1 MAVLHILGVILK
13 ILGITVL
20 SVLGLIIL
28 VLLLISLVRVGIDA
42 EYIGGSAKVSAKV
55 CGRLIELYP
64 DGPIVEKLKNR
75 HKKEKPKETPP
86 PADKPPAEEKP
97 KKRLKLKL
105 DFTRDEIMALV
116 KKVLHGV
123 GRILTIRVDRFLLH
137 FTAAGDDPYN
147 TALIYGY
154 VNGALSS
161 LAPLCR
167 KKFRVQESDVR
178 TDVDFTADSMSIDAG
193 IAVTMRIGQL
203 FEGLFIIAFGAL
215 GILIKNKLRLA
226 KEKRAAKGLSADGEN
241 EENKETNIDKT
252 EENIQAEERMDKN
265 G

>member
-42 EYIGGSAKVSAKV
+42 EYIGGSFKASAKV
-55 CGRLIELYP
+55 CGKLIELYP
-64 DGPIVEKLKNR
+64 GGTLIEKLKNR
-75 HKKEKPKETPP
+75 QKKEKPKE
-86 PADKPPAEEKP
+86 APPAEPKPAEQEQP
-97 KKRLKLKL
+97 KKKRKLN
-105 DFTRDEIMALV
+105 FSFSRDEILALV

-161 LAPLCR
+161 LAPLCK
-167 KKFRVQESDVR
+167 KKFRVRNADVA
-178 TDVDFTADSMSIDAG
+178 TDVDFTADKMTIDF
-193 IAVTMRIGQL
+193 AVALTMCIGQI
-203 FEGLFIIAFGAL
+203 FEGVFIIAFGAL
-215 GILIKNKLRLA
+215 GILIKNKRRIS
-226 KEKRAAKGLSADGEN
+226 KENKAAKAAHKSGAEDKTEN
-241 EENKETNIDKT
+241 T
-252 EENIQAEERMDKN
+252 EENIQAEERTDKN
-265 G
+265 GQ